1 VVREAPDTARPL
13 QRHRA
18 SFFCVVGLGLG
29 LGLGLGG
36 VAEAACPTPVSPT
49 TLNDTMKK
57 AEAAYADLDVDS
69 FEGAMAAGRAQL
81 PCLDGRLPTAISA
94 YVHRME
100 GLRRYTNREPDLARE
115 AWATAREL
123 EPLYAFP
130 TSLIPAKHVIRDA
143 YTAASPL
150 PGVATPVPAPAAGSM
165 LFDGTPGTARPPGR
179 ATIFQVLGADGKT
192 IASAYLF
199 TADATPA
206 HASPAATTGATAV
219 ATTGATAPTSGHE
232 GKKPRSDKKSAAA
245 PLPVAT
251 SAKPAEA
258 ESAKAEPA
266 KAEPAK
272 VRPAKGERSLVRPVL
287 LSTAAAAAVAGG
299 SFYALSFVP
308 RRQFDEGN
316 PSDTLED
323 LERYQSQARNRTFA
337 AAGFGTVAAGLVVG
351 GVLVGS
357 W

>member
-1 VVREAPDTARPL
+1 MVREAPDTARPL

-29 LGLGLGG
+29 LGGI
-36 VAEAACPTPVSPT
+36 AEAACPTPVSPT
-49 TLNDTMKK
+49 ALNDTMKK

-69 FEGAMAAGRAQL
+69 FEGALAAGRAQL
-81 PCLDGRLPTAISA
+81 PCLDGRLPTEISA

-100 GLRRYTNREPDLARE
+100 GLRRYTNREPELARE

-130 TSLIPAKHVIRDA
+130 TNLIPAKHVIRDA
-143 YTAASPL
+143 YTAASPS

-179 ATIFQVLGADGKT
+179 ATIFQVLAADGK
-192 IASAYLF
+192 AVSSAYLF

-206 HASPAATTGATAV
+206 HASPAATTVATTG

-232 GKKPRSDKKSAAA
+232 GKKPRSDKKSADA

-251 SAKPAEA
+251 SAKPAE
-258 ESAKAEPA
+258 
-266 KAEPAK
+266 AEPAK

>member
-1 VVREAPDTARPL
+1 MVREAPDTARPL
-13 QRHRA
+13 HLHRA

-29 LGLGLGG
+29 LGLGGI
-36 VAEAACPTPVSPT
+36 AEAACPTPVSPT
-49 TLNDTMKK
+49 ALNDTMKK

-69 FEGAMAAGRAQL
+69 FEGAMATGREQL

-123 EPLYAFP
+123 EPLYSFP

-150 PGVATPVPAPAAGSM
+150 PGVATPVPAPPAGSM

-179 ATIFQVLGADGKT
+179 ATIFQVLAADGK
-192 IASAYLF
+192 AVSSAYLF

-206 HASPAATTGATAV
+206 HATPAATTVATKGAT
-219 ATTGATAPTSGHE
+219 
-232 GKKPRSDKKSAAA
+232 A

-251 SAKPAEA
+251 NAKPAE
-258 ESAKAEPA
+258 
-266 KAEPAK
+266 AEPAK